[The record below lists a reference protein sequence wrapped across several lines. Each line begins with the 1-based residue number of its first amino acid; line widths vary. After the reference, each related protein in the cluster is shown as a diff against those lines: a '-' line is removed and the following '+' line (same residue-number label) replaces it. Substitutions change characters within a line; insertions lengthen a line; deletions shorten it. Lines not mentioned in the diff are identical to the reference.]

1 VTVDSHKELNVN
13 PSYGIVLWIVIGAVA
28 GWAASVIMKT
38 NARQGMMMD
47 VLVGIAGA
55 LIGGFITR
63 ALFGDSA
70 GNNGLFAS
78 FGVALLGS
86 VTLLGILKLINGGRG
101 RPLAH

>member
-1 VTVDSHKELNVN
+1 MN
-13 PSYGIVLWIVIGAVA
+13 PSYGIVLWIVIGAIA

-38 NARQGMMMD
+38 DARQGMLMD
-47 VLVGIAGA
+47 VIVGVVGA

-63 ALFGDSA
+63 SFFHDSA
-70 GNNGLFAS
+70 ANNGLFAS

-86 VTLLGILKLINGGRG
+86 VTLLGILKLVTGGRG